1 MKLYDLPASP
11 NARRVRIF
19 IAEKDL
25 DIPTQPVDMTKGENQ
40 RPEFLAKNS
49 LGKMPVLELENGTCI
64 TESAAICRYLEEIHP
79 EPLLLGRD
87 ALERAQVEMWNRR
100 MEIEILMPLMQVF
113 VHTHDMWKGV
123 VAQIPEWGE
132 VCRKNTLVNFE
143 WLDGEIADRDFVVND
158 TYTVADITLQCAIVL
173 GKAVGVR
180 ASENLANVNAWF
192 DRVATRPTARA

>member
-49 LGKMPVLELENGTCI
+49 LGRMPVLELENGTCI

-87 ALERAQVEMWNRR
+87 ALERAQVETWNRR
-100 MEIEILMPLMQVF
+100 MEIEFLMPLMQVF

-132 VCRKNTLVNFE
+132 VCRKNTLVRFE
-143 WLDGEIADRDFVVND
+143 WLEDEIADRDFVVND
-158 TYTVADITLQCAIVL
+158 TYTVADITLQ
-173 GKAVGVR
+173 
-180 ASENLANVNAWF
+180 
-192 DRVATRPTARA
+192 